1 MKMKTTV
8 NDVALRRGI
17 KPGIWY
23 GNIFC
28 HGVQFKGITG
38 WRSPRIKKWKSSYIN
53 MTETPGDGPSI
64 VEARTLKDCVFE
76 TQLHLLPDK
85 KRTRLDSDADEA

>member
-1 MKMKTTV
+1 MG
-8 NDVALRRGI
+8 AGRGI

-28 HGVQFKGITG
+28 HGVQFRGITG

-53 MTETPGDGPSI
+53 MTETPGNGPTI
-64 VEARTLKDCVFE
+64 AEARTLKDCVFE
-76 TQLHLLPDK
+76 TQLHLLPDR
-85 KRTRLDSDADEA
+85 KRVREAPTIKRLAEKDDEA